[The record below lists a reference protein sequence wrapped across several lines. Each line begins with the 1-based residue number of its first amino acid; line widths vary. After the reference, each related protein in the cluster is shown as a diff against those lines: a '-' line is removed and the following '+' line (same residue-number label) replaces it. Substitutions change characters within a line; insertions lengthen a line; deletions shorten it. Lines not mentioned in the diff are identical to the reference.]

1 MTTDNAE
8 NNTPTALDT
17 VSTDAEIEMPVE
29 NVNELAE
36 NSTDAV
42 VQPAALNAE
51 PVEAEAAAE
60 AALADVEPVVA
71 EVTTDSANS
80 MVADEAVVA
89 EGEVAAGSTGSLQEL
104 KPKQELRGT
113 VKNIELFGAF
123 VDVGAGVDGLL
134 HISQISTEAVKN
146 VGDVLKQGDE
156 ITVWVRKV
164 DTAQGRLDLTM
175 IKPLGLAWNEIR
187 DGMVVTGNVVKIER
201 FGVFVEIGAERPGMI
216 HVSEL
221 AGDYVE
227 KPEDV
232 VKIGDEIT
240 AKVIKVNRKRKQIDL
255 SRKAMAEP
263 TSTAMEEEEDDTPAM
278 TAMEL
283 ALRNAMRGTEMGDS
297 FAASKKGRE
306 TKKQALTDKRRK
318 EQEELL
324 NRTLRN
330 RVK

>member
-8 NNTPTALDT
+8 NTTPAALDT
-17 VSTDAEIEMPVE
+17 VSTDAEIETPVQSVAE
-29 NVNELAE
+29 SAESVTAEL
-36 NSTDAV
+36 N
-42 VQPAALNAE
+42 QPAAAQVPAE
-51 PVEAEAAAE
+51 TEAVIAEVSTETAAE
-60 AALADVEPVVA
+60 EVAAETAAPAASALAD
-71 EVTTDSANS
+71 
-80 MVADEAVVA
+80 
-89 EGEVAAGSTGSLQEL
+89 L

-123 VDVGAGVDGLL
+123 VDVGVGVDGLL

-146 VGDVLKQGDE
+146 VGDVLKTGDE

-187 DGMVVTGNVVKIER
+187 DGMVVTGKVVKIER

-232 VKIGDEIT
+232 VKVGDEVT

-263 TSTAMEEEEDDTPAM
+263 TVTAEADDEEDDAPAM

-306 TKKQALTDKRRK
+306 NKKQALNDKRRK

-324 NRTLRN
+324 NRTLQN

>member
-8 NNTPTALDT
+8 NTTPAALDT
-17 VSTDAEIEMPVE
+17 VSTDAEIETPVE
-29 NVNELAE
+29 NVTESAANVVAE
-36 NSTDAV
+36 V
-42 VQPAALNAE
+42 VE
-51 PVEAEAAAE
+51 PVEAQAEPEA
-60 AALADVEPVVA
+60 VEPAV
-71 EVTTDSANS
+71 
-80 MVADEAVVA
+80 EAVVA
-89 EGEVAAGSTGSLQEL
+89 EVPAEASAETAAPVASAFADL

-123 VDVGAGVDGLL
+123 VDVGVGVDGLL

-146 VGDVLKQGDE
+146 VGDVLKTGDE

-164 DTAQGRLDLTM
+164 DSAQGRLDLTM

-232 VKIGDEIT
+232 VKVGDEVT

-255 SRKAMAEP
+255 SRKALAEP
-263 TSTAMEEEEDDTPAM
+263 TVTAEAEEAEDDSPVM

-306 TKKQALTDKRRK
+306 NKKQVLNDKRRK

-324 NRTLRN
+324 SRTLQN
-330 RVK
+330 RMK